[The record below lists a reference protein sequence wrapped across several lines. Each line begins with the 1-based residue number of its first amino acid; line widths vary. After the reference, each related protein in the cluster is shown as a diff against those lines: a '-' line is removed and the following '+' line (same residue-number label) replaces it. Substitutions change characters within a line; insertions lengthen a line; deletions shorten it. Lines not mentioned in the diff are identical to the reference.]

1 MQLTTHTC
9 ARNSGDYYV
18 VTLIITRICAHKRT
32 YAHIFIGPLGQSPM
46 GPDTLYRNVPLA
58 YYGAFQA
65 PSLPIGGLQ
74 GPLGTQS
81 VLAIPKGEPPC
92 GLPPWIPHLHH

>member
-1 MQLTTHTC
+1 M
-9 ARNSGDYYV
+9 
-18 VTLIITRICAHKRT
+18 
-32 YAHIFIGPLGQSPM
+32 
-46 GPDTLYRNVPLA
+46 PLA

-81 VLAIPKGEPPC
+81 VLAIPKGEPPAKA
-92 GLPPWIPHLHH
+92 GFPLGSPSYIIMSNEVVNMMSEVKSHEAFRPGYYK

>member
-1 MQLTTHTC
+1 MRALHVRAAEQLL
-9 ARNSGDYYV
+9 
-18 VTLIITRICAHKRT
+18 LI
-32 YAHIFIGPLGQSPM
+32 YFIGPAGLRPE

-81 VLAIPKGEPPC
+81 VLAIPKGEPPAKA
-92 GLPPWIPHLHH
+92 GFPLGSPTYIIQL